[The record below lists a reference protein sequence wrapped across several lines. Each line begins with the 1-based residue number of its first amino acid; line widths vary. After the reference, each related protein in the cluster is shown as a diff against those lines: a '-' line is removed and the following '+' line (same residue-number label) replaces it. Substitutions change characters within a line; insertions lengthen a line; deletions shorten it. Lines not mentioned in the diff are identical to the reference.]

1 MTNER
6 RIIPVVKRYF
16 RWGKLKKRNEES
28 QTQPS
33 NISNIYYSTYCW
45 IYEISAASW
54 FTIKMSKKEI
64 RIDFRVVS
72 ARQRLRSPLSLWF
85 SSFIVIFFVCCS
97 LRFCWFK
104 LKALILVW
112 FPFLSLFG
120 SRFLLF
126 LRGEFFYWLEVSL
139 FLCFSASSFANKVKW
154 NNEHHLKALPKRE
167 K

>member
-1 MTNER
+1 MKNHKPNHQIYQIYITPHIVEYMKSVLHHGL
-6 RIIPVVKRYF
+6 P
-16 RWGKLKKRNEES
+16 LKC
-28 QTQPS
+28 Q
-33 NISNIYYSTYCW
+33 
-45 IYEISAASW
+45 
-54 FTIKMSKKEI
+54 KKEI

-139 FLCFSASSFANKVKW
+139 FLCFSASSFANKVK
-154 NNEHHLKALPKRE
+154 
-167 K
+167 